1 MYNESTYLAI
11 GGGKVLFNIIVR
23 TRMFGP
29 GTVPKETGSRLFNLV
44 PSLSDSF
51 SKKNCL
57 KWDVWAR
64 HGAER
69 DLILPIQLF
78 NLKILDLYLEILL

>member
-1 MYNESTYLAI
+1 
-11 GGGKVLFNIIVR
+11 
-23 TRMFGP
+23 MFGP

-51 SKKNCL
+51 SNKNCL

-69 DLILPIQLF
+69 DLILPIQV
-78 NLKILDLYLEILL
+78 I